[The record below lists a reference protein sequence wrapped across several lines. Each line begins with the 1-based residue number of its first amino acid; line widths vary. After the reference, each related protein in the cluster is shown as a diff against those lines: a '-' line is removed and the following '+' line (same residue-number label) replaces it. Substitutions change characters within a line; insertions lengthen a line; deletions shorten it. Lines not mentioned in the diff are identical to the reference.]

1 MSKELFVYLYDK
13 KIGMLKDNGGNLSF
27 EYFDNAKYPISLSM
41 PLKKKI
47 FNNNITQKFFSNLLP
62 EGNFNKTIWR

>member
-27 EYFDNAKYPISLSM
+27 EYFDNARYPISLSM
-41 PLKKKI
+41 PLKRKFLI
-47 FNNNITQKFFSNLLP
+47 ITLRKNFSAIYCQR
-62 EGNFNKTIWR
+62 GI